1 MKEMLILLVL
11 LWSLLMSFKIKFI
24 LLVSPDFFFF
34 IFGTSG
40 VSIDLPAV
48 GNR

>member
-24 LLVSPDFFFF
+24 LLVSPDFFFG
-34 IFGTSG
+34 FGTSG